1 MRPLGAVLGGRSD
14 DLAEPPGT
22 MSELSFRQDPRPG
35 QRRVI
40 ELAADPGRVKLCA
53 QLPTGYGKTF
63 TSAAV
68 YSTLQRQG
76 RVDRLLYIVPSTGQ
90 LEQFVQDGATDL
102 HTASVS
108 GPAAVCDIAFFGAAQ
123 SLKKHRQ
130 GICQVFACMIQG
142 LSSVRVKAIV
152 NELMQSGRWMIC
164 VDEYHHYGADKTWGK
179 AVTELTR
186 LPSCQFLLA
195 LSATPY
201 RPDDDSAFGKPDV
214 VVTYREAVKQNA
226 VKPLEC
232 HSYTY
237 RVDAI
242 DNGDVVSYT
251 TQDLADMAGDTSP
264 EAIERVF
271 RQMRWSPKYISPLVD
286 VPISRMIRNRIV
298 TGQRL
303 QSLVGAFCCSHAQLV
318 CEQIRAM
325 FPELEVDW
333 VGTGTNGRS
342 DKENRDILRRF
353 CPSKV
358 DGKRRK
364 QDIKLDVLV
373 HVGMAG
379 EGLDTVFVSEVIHLN
394 PANKN
399 NSNDQENGRA
409 SRWLADMF
417 GNVIKGYV
425 NCESGSDY
433 GRDWLGRKIE
443 LAFDAQP
450 GVEIEDEDEQDEELS
465 ERSDELPEL
474 PDEPSIQII
483 NCECTEIN
491 TGEVEHLKD
500 ALHRVSGASL
510 DDPKLQEVALELYLR
525 ERKRTAESSNERSR
539 IEQWKE
545 AVSGALSLVARR
557 AAVMMTAP
565 GARMEKS
572 LIGDV
577 KKRINS
583 RKKKFLGAVDAD
595 IELLGKHY
603 NWLKNLEKQLISE
616 GLPSWLQ

>member
-1 MRPLGAVLGGRSD
+1 
-14 DLAEPPGT
+14 

-40 ELAADPGRVKLCA
+40 GLAAEPGRTKLCA

-63 TSAAV
+63 TSVAV
-68 YSTLQRQG
+68 YSTLQHQG
-76 RVDRLLYIVPSTGQ
+76 RVDRLLYIVPSMGQ

-102 HTASVS
+102 DAASVA

-123 SLKKHRQ
+123 ALKKHRQ
-130 GICQVFACMIQG
+130 GACQVFACTIQG

-164 VDEYHHYGADKTWGK
+164 VDEYHHYGIDKTWGT
-179 AVTELTR
+179 AVIDLVR
-186 LPSCQFLLA
+186 LPACRFLLA

-201 RPDDDSAFGKPDV
+201 RPDDDSAFGKPDIA
-214 VVTYREAVKQNA
+214 VTYREAVKQNA

-242 DNGDVVSYT
+242 NNGDVVSYT
-251 TQDLADMAGDTSP
+251 TQDLAEMADDASP

-286 VPISRMIRNRIV
+286 VPISRMIRSRIV

-303 QSLVGAFCCSHAQLV
+303 QALVGAFCCSHAQLV

-353 CPSKV
+353 CPPKV

-394 PANKN
+394 PANRN

-409 SRWLADMF
+409 ARWLADAN
-417 GNVIKGYV
+417 GNAIKGYV
-425 NCESGSDY
+425 NVESGTDY
-433 GRDWLGRKIE
+433 GREWLGRKIE
-443 LAFDAQP
+443 LAFDTPP
-450 GVEIEDEDEQDEELS
+450 GLQVDDEGQEDEETS
-465 ERSDELPEL
+465 ERNDELREL
-474 PDEPSIQII
+474 PDEPSIEII
-483 NCECTEIN
+483 NCECTQID
-491 TGEVEHLKD
+491 TGEVQHMAN
-500 ALHRVSGASL
+500 ALHQVSGVSL
-510 DDPKLQEVALELYLR
+510 DDPELQDKAVELWLRHRRQVAE
-525 ERKRTAESSNERSR
+525 ASNERSR
-539 IEQWKE
+539 VEQWKE

-583 RKKKFLGAVDAD
+583 RKKKFLGAVDTD
-595 IELLGKHY
+595 IELLSKHY
-603 NWLKNLEKQLISE
+603 NWLKSLEKQLISE

>member
-1 MRPLGAVLGGRSD
+1 
-14 DLAEPPGT
+14 

-76 RVDRLLYIVPSTGQ
+76 RVDRLLYIVPSAGQ

-102 HTASVS
+102 HAASVS

-164 VDEYHHYGADKTWGK
+164 VDEYHHYGVDKTWGK

-251 TQDLADMAGDTSP
+251 TQDIADMAGDTSP
-264 EAIERVF
+264 DAIERVF

-303 QSLVGAFCCSHAQLV
+303 QALVGAFCCSHAQLV

-333 VGTGTNGRS
+333 VGTGSNGRS

-353 CPSKV
+353 CPPKV
-358 DGKRRK
+358 DGKRRM
-364 QDIKLDVLV
+364 QDIRLDVLV

-409 SRWLADMF
+409 GRWLADMF
-417 GNVIKGYV
+417 GNAIKGYV
-425 NCESGSDY
+425 NCESGTDY

-450 GVEIEDEDEQDEELS
+450 GDEAEDEDQEDEGTP
-465 ERSDELPEL
+465 ERNDELPEL

-483 NCECTEIN
+483 NCECTQID
-491 TGEVEHLKD
+491 TGEVQHMAN
-500 ALHRVSGASL
+500 ALHQVSGVSI

-525 ERKRTAESSNERSR
+525 ERKRTAEASNERSR

>member
-1 MRPLGAVLGGRSD
+1 MP
-14 DLAEPPGT
+14 
-22 MSELSFRQDPRPG
+22 ELSFRQNPRPG

-40 ELAADPGRVKLCA
+40 ELAAEPERSKLCA

-63 TSAAV
+63 TSVAV

-102 HTASVS
+102 DAASVA

-123 SLKKHRQ
+123 ALKKHRQ
-130 GICQVFACMIQG
+130 GACQVFACTIQG
-142 LSSVRVKAIV
+142 LSSVRVKAVV

-164 VDEYHHYGADKTWGK
+164 VDEYHHYGIDKTWGT
-179 AVTELTR
+179 AVIDLVR
-186 LPSCQFLLA
+186 LPACQFLLA

-201 RPDDDSAFGKPDV
+201 RPDDDSAFGKPDIA
-214 VVTYREAVKQNA
+214 VTYREAVKQNA

-251 TQDLADMAGDTSP
+251 TQDLAEMADDASP

-286 VPISRMIRNRIV
+286 VPISRMIRSRIV

-303 QSLVGAFCCSHAQLV
+303 QALVGAFCCSHAQLV

-353 CPSKV
+353 CPPKV

-394 PANKN
+394 PANRN

-409 SRWLADMF
+409 ARWLADAN
-417 GNVIKGYV
+417 GNAIKGYV
-425 NCESGSDY
+425 NVESGTDY
-433 GRDWLGRKIE
+433 GREWLGRKIE
-443 LAFDAQP
+443 LAFDTPP
-450 GVEIEDEDEQDEELS
+450 GLQVDDECQEDEDPL

-483 NCECTEIN
+483 NCECTQID
-491 TGEVEHLKD
+491 TGEVQHMAN
-500 ALHRVSGASL
+500 ALHQVSGVSL
-510 DDPKLQEVALELYLR
+510 DDPELQEKAVELWLR
-525 ERKRTAESSNERSR
+525 HRRQAAEAGNERSR
-539 IEQWKE
+539 VEQWKE

-557 AAVMMTAP
+557 AAGMMTAP

-595 IELLGKHY
+595 IELLSKHY
-603 NWLKNLEKQLISE
+603 NWLKSLEKQLISE